1 MGKLFCQLCVLT
13 NRNEPMFFWGKLI
26 SENGGTEHLSLGQLF
41 GQLSLYTIW
50 ATFATF
56 VRNFGI

>member
-1 MGKLFCQLCVLT
+1 
-13 NRNEPMFFWGKLI
+13 MFFWGKLI
-26 SENGGTEHLSLGQLF
+26 SENGGTEHLGLGQLF